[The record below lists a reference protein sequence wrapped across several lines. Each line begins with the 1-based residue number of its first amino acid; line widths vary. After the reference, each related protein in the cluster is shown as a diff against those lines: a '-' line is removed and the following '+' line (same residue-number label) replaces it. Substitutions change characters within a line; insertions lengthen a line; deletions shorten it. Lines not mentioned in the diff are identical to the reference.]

1 MGEFRE
7 LDLGPPFEPFI
18 AFREQFGFVPNIFRA
33 QCSVPALVAAEARL
47 LDAVLF
53 RVRALTRV
61 QKECIL
67 LITAAANGNAGC
79 LAIHYQMLRLL
90 AVPEQQLEHLIIDP
104 LKGNLSPPN
113 QALVS
118 FSLKVI
124 SGRAI
129 TMEDIGPLAK
139 HGFSEV
145 AVLEAVLAIA
155 LGDFL
160 CTLSRGLCVAPDFPL
175 KEFPAPAMTF
185 DTTDEVKPSARWI
198 SAPERRAAGFPP
210 FEFLQK
216 LFGFIP
222 SVFEFQTLLPDA
234 VEAETELLRAVFRPS
249 SLSPSL
255 KGLIFHGE
263 GRVLPTPAESVL
275 LRFLEQPGIDG
286 IQNSRQ
292 VGVRDEQIVEAVAIR
307 ATASFLKTLESGLSA
322 PQDLP
327 LRASDLRPAKKEHLL
342 QRHSRQIEGV
352 LVVDPDSSLVERIRA
367 GDVDALEEVMNRH
380 GQRVYRT
387 LLGLLG
393 DAEEAQDAMQD
404 TFLKAFQHIRNFE
417 GRSKF
422 STWLLSIASNTGV
435 QRLRERRPME
445 SLEESDFESHEG
457 FRPRQIKAWIENPE
471 QLYSQTEMRGLIE
484 RSILRLP
491 AKYRVVLMLRDIE
504 QLSTEDCAAAVNLGI
519 PAFKARLLR
528 GRLML
533 REALAPHFAKPNRD
547 CAKRNAK
554 GTAS

>member
-1 MGEFRE
+1 
-7 LDLGPPFEPFI
+7 
-18 AFREQFGFVPNIFRA
+18 
-33 QCSVPALVAAEARL
+33 
-47 LDAVLF
+47 
-53 RVRALTRV
+53 
-61 QKECIL
+61 
-67 LITAAANGNAGC
+67 
-79 LAIHYQMLRLL
+79 
-90 AVPEQQLEHLIIDP
+90 
-104 LKGNLSPPN
+104 
-113 QALVS
+113 
-118 FSLKVI
+118 
-124 SGRAI
+124 
-129 TMEDIGPLAK
+129 MEDIGPLAK